1 MTHFEIRAKDGLAR
15 LGRFTT
21 KHGTVKTPLLMPVVH
36 PGKSVIKAPELVSH
50 YGFQMVITNSYIIRS
65 HERFRNIA
73 VEKGVHE
80 LLNFSG
86 PIMTDSGTFQMYFHS
101 LPDEEIDP
109 LEIVEFQKSIGT
121 DIGTILDVFSDPKV
135 GKTKVEQDMKISL
148 ERAKLSVDMKEDMM
162 LAGTV
167 QGGSYPDLREISA
180 KGLASLDFDVHPI
193 GGVVPFMEQY
203 RYADIVRATLAAK
216 KHLPPDRPVHLFGC
230 GHPMFFAQAALLGCD
245 FFDSASYAKF
255 AEGGRMLHPT
265 GTIHLNQLNELPCD
279 CPVCSNTTAPEF
291 KTLDKTERDLQLMK
305 HNLYVTSAEMR
316 RVRQAIS
323 EGKLFE
329 LAATRARSHPALLE
343 AFRVMMEYSQIM
355 VDSDPIGK
363 TSSIFYTGSETV
375 MRSEVVS
382 FYQRLYE
389 LYPYRN
395 TNTIILVPDN
405 ANRPYSESAS
415 IIIDEV
421 RRRKPEDLILL
432 FVTPIGIVP
441 WELEHVHPAQQ
452 GVFPETIDSSSLEIV
467 QQRLHKFLDSI
478 SFENLLWFKRNVATN
493 ALSDSFKDSGKIVI
507 AETASDLIGA
517 IDDKLDEKQDW
528 IKRKLRA
535 VLTYQWGPEVASM
548 VNLEGLSIVISRS
561 TGKIRHVKLGS
572 EIIFTLVPT
581 TGLFTATYEGGFQLL
596 KHDLDSKYIVRL
608 DDEVREYVT
617 DGKSALA
624 KFITHANP
632 NLRAGE
638 EVVVVDSSNTLL
650 GVGKALLTGRE
661 MIAFQRGVAVN
672 IRHSKK
678 S

>member
-265 GTIHLNQLNELPCD
+265 GTIHLDQLNELPCD

-323 EGKLFE
+323 EGKLFH

-355 VDSDPIGK
+355 VESDPIGK

-375 MRSEVVS
+375 MRPEVVS

-395 TNTIILVPDN
+395 TNTIIIVPDN
-405 ANRPYSESAS
+405 ANRPYSESAG
-415 IIIDEV
+415 IIIEEV

-432 FVTPIGIVP
+432 FLTPIGIVP

-452 GVFPETIDSSSLEIV
+452 GVFPETTDSLSLEVV

-478 SFENLLWFKRNVATN
+478 SFENLLWFRRNAATN

-507 AETASDLIGA
+507 VETASDLIGG
-517 IDDKLDEKQDW
+517 IDDKPDEKQDW

-548 VNLEGLSIVISRS
+548 VNLEGLSIDISRS

-608 DDEVREYVT
+608 DDEVREYVA